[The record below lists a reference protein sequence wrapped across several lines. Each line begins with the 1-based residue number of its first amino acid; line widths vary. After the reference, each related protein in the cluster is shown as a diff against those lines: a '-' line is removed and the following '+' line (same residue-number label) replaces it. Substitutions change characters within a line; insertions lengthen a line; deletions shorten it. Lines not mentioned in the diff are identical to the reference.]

1 MEMKVKSTPKISV
14 IVAIYNVEQY
24 IEKCAISLFNQTLE
38 DIEYIFVDD
47 CSTDNSINVLKS
59 IINKYPHRA
68 ESIKIIKNLKNSKV
82 AYSRTIGM
90 KKATGT
96 YVIHCDSDDFIEL
109 DFYETVYNAA
119 INTGADIVATNHYRE
134 TKNSVIEVKGNY
146 YSTKP
151 KECIKNLYRNNF
163 PLFLWSHLVK
173 RSLYIDNNIY
183 PYEGINTGED
193 LNVLL
198 RIFHF
203 AKKITYIDK
212 AYYHYVMRESSLS
225 QNKDVMSLWNNNI
238 SNNLKHLI
246 KFFESKDDGEY
257 STMLNYLKFS
267 KKQILLSA
275 KPPQTKIWYDIYS
288 ECRRDILK
296 FSHLPITRRLLYLLF
311 SYSYPLLN
319 LYFKLKYR

>member
-1 MEMKVKSTPKISV
+1 MSPKISV

-47 CSTDNSINVLKS
+47 CSTDNSIKILKS
-59 IINKYPHRA
+59 IIDRYPHRA
-68 ESIKIIKNLKNSKV
+68 ESIKIIKNIKNSKV

-90 KKATGT
+90 KEATGT
-96 YVIHCDSDDFIEL
+96 YVIHCDPDDFIEP
-109 DFYETVYNAA
+109 DFYEIVYNAA

-134 TKNSVIEVKGNY
+134 TKNDVVEVRGNY
-146 YSTKP
+146 YSNQP

-198 RIFHF
+198 RMFHF
-203 AKKITYIDK
+203 AKKIT
-212 AYYHYVMRESSLS
+212 
-225 QNKDVMSLWNNNI
+225 
-238 SNNLKHLI
+238 
-246 KFFESKDDGEY
+246 
-257 STMLNYLKFS
+257 
-267 KKQILLSA
+267 
-275 KPPQTKIWYDIYS
+275 
-288 ECRRDILK
+288 
-296 FSHLPITRRLLYLLF
+296 
-311 SYSYPLLN
+311 
-319 LYFKLKYR
+319 